1 MFNLSVGALF
11 KNESIIIKE
20 WLEHYIYHGVEH
32 FFLVDDNSDDN
43 YLSIIQPYMD
53 KGLITLF
60 ISKDWAYY
68 LGRQR
73 DIYNAFILPEINK
86 TTWLLMVDLDEYM
99 WSPKYI
105 NLMDML
111 NETSRYSQI
120 QVKTTFFGSNNHIT
134 QPKSIVESFTKRT
147 VEINDNNIKYFINTK
162 IGFSSLNIHHASF
175 INIDETY
182 KDTFIILNKEYFRI
196 NHYSCQ
202 SFEYWKNVKCTR
214 GDGDNYRVRTI
225 EDFKEYDQNLEDDY
239 ELYLQNKILIDN
251 NL

>member
-73 DIYNAFILPEINK
+73 DIYIM
-86 TTWLLMVDLDEYM
+86 LL
-99 WSPKYI
+99 
-105 NLMDML
+105 
-111 NETSRYSQI
+111 
-120 QVKTTFFGSNNHIT
+120 FFL
-134 QPKSIVESFTKRT
+134 KL
-147 VEINDNNIKYFINTK
+147 IKQL
-162 IGFSSLNIHHASF
+162 G
-175 INIDETY
+175 
-182 KDTFIILNKEYFRI
+182 
-196 NHYSCQ
+196 C
-202 SFEYWKNVKCTR
+202 
-214 GDGDNYRVRTI
+214 
-225 EDFKEYDQNLEDDY
+225 
-239 ELYLQNKILIDN
+239 
-251 NL
+251 